1 MAATTATMAARTA
14 KATAATVSSTV
25 PIRSEIELARTV
37 TAQKL
42 DAMSNEVTRLNSIS
56 HITRKTSTLMIAE
69 KAMRRTTRLVDAA
82 RVVDSTG
89 AFIVGPA

>member
-1 MAATTATMAARTA
+1 MAATTAAMAARTA
-14 KATAATVSSTV
+14 KTTAATASSTI

-42 DAMSNEVTRLNSIS
+42 DAMSNEVTRLNAMS
-56 HITRKTSTLMIAE
+56 HITRKTSALTIAE
-69 KAMRRTTRLVDAA
+69 TAMRRTTRLVDVD
-82 RVVDSTG
+82 RVVDTDG